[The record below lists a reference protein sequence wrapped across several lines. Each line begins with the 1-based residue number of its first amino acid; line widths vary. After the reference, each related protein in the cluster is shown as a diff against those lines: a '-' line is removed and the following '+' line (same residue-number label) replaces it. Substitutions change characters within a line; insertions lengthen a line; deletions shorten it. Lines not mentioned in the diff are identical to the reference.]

1 MNVSIIRG
9 EVYIV
14 ATPIGNLKDITL
26 RALEVLKAVDLVLVE
41 DTRRARRLFNHFGI
55 DTAMFAL
62 HDHNETELIPEVLSR
77 VNNGASIALIS
88 DAGTPLISDPGFK
101 LISELIKNNI
111 EPVTIPGPSSVIS
124 SLTLSGM
131 DISNFIFLGFLP
143 KRDKK
148 ILEILKK
155 NLSVYIPVVIFSNS
169 KNLKIILRIIE
180 KNFSSSSISISKEIS
195 KINEETRRGTIDY
208 ILKNIEDTFYNKG
221 EFVLIVKNEPSN
233 NSNQIN
239 ELLEFLEIFK
249 NEGISLKKT
258 VDILNKKFNIGKKV
272 IYSEALKKWN
282 QD

>member
-1 MNVSIIRG
+1 MSFNIVS
-9 EVYIV
+9 
-14 ATPIGNLKDITL
+14 TPIGNLEDISNRAIRTL
-26 RALEVLKAVDLVLVE
+26 KNSEIILCEKKTRAIKLLNHLKIKPEL
-41 DTRRARRLFNHFGI
+41 
-55 DTAMFAL
+55 
-62 HDHNETELIPEVLSR
+62 LIPYHDEKFTKISKLVIKEL
-77 VNNGASIALIS
+77 NNEKTISLIS

-180 KNFSSSSISISKEIS
+180 KNFSSSSMSISKEIS

-239 ELLEFLEIFK
+239 ELFEFLEIFK